1 MKKTEIE
8 LPIIVCGEKVYLD
21 KDKEY
26 EEFTYDSGITV
37 KIPKLTE
44 ENIEKMKNASNEE
57 LKNMDIDEI
66 TIFLQKVARKWMEPD
81 YELKKK
87 AIEYG
92 AAITGFDPCFIERDY
107 TIISQFMIDRG
118 ELYDQIEAEL
128 GDYRLLDDWVMKHE
142 CKVHAEPRGKVL
154 HVMVGNVPIAS
165 VFTVIRGILSK
176 NVNIAKLP
184 SRDLVTC
191 LFFALSFFDIDPT
204 HPITKATSIVYWSGG
219 DEKIEDRMLNMADVV
234 CVWGG
239 KEAVSKIK
247 PKVPYGAEYIEFGP
261 KRSFSIID
269 LSMEQDIDKT
279 ACRMACDMS
288 LYNQEACFCP
298 LELYVKGGLKQEFL
312 DALIKWLNIN
322 AKRWPKGQVKS
333 DINAHILITKLSEQ
347 FKGNK
352 VIADKNNDWTI
363 IISKLPKEIVEHP
376 LSRTLFIYEID
387 DIKEIIPYV
396 STNNQSIGVFPWE
409 ISKKYGHDL
418 LSAGAD
424 RMCEL
429 GTHAIFRTG
438 FPHDSIYPLARMV
451 RWLSIE
457 KPLSYCGKYLNNI
470 EESEFLYFGY
480 YVESDKQYDKE

>member
-1 MKKTEIE
+1 MKNLNID
-8 LPIIVCGEKVYLD
+8 LPIIVCGKKINIENWMEVQ
-21 KDKEY
+21 
-26 EEFTYDSGITV
+26 EFKYDTGASV
-37 KIPKLTE
+37 RIPKITK
-44 ENIEKMKNASNEE
+44 ENIEAIRMSSNNE
-57 LKNMDIDEI
+57 LKALDIDEI

-87 AIEYG
+87 AIEYS
-92 AAITGFDPCFIERDY
+92 AAITGYDPCFVERDF

-118 ELYDQIEAEL
+118 EMYDQIEAEL
-128 GDYRLLDDWVMKHE
+128 GNYRILDEWIPKHE
-142 CKVHAEPRGKVL
+142 CLVHAEPRGKIL

-176 NVNIAKLP
+176 NINIAKLP

-191 LFFALSFFDIDPT
+191 LFFALSFFDVDPM
-204 HPITKATSIVYWSGG
+204 HPITKATNVIYWTGG
-219 DEKIEDRMLNMADVV
+219 DEKIENEIFSMSDVV

-239 KEAVSKIK
+239 NEAVSRIK

-261 KRSFSIID
+261 KRSLSIID
-269 LSMEQDIDKT
+269 LSKEQDIDKT
-279 ACRMACDMS
+279 ACRMACEMS
-288 LYNQEACFCP
+288 MYNQEACFCP
-298 LELYVKGGLKQEFL
+298 LELYVKGGLKKDFL
-312 DALIKWLNIN
+312 NSLVKWLTIN
-322 AKRWPKGQVKS
+322 SKRWPKGWVKD

-347 FKGNK
+347 FKGNR
-352 VIADKNNDWTI
+352 VIAGDNNEWTI
-363 IISKLPKEIVEHP
+363 VISKLPKENIEHP

-387 DIKEIIPYV
+387 EIEDVIPYI
-396 STNNQSIGVFPWE
+396 SRNNQSIGVFPWN
-409 ISKKYGHDL
+409 ISQKYGHDL

-451 RWLSIE
+451 RWLNIE
-457 KPLSYCGKYLNNI
+457 RPLSYCGKYLNNL

-480 YVESDKQYDKE
+480 YDLEESEETND